1 MGGEGVSSSNKRL
14 AKRKVEI
21 DMGKLYFVRHGESEW
36 NTIGRI
42 CGATDIPLTDR
53 GRAMARETACEIVK
67 EEIKVDRIISSPLS
81 RAYETA
87 TIIGSVLGVDVKKD
101 DRIKEQNFG
110 VWEGQCGKGNKEF
123 QDAKR
128 MFCSSYSGGESMMKT
143 AQRVY
148 NLIDEVKKDK
158 DNTYLL
164 VAHNGIYRIIQSYFF
179 DLTNEEF
186 ASQTMPNCAIK
197 VYDI

>member
-53 GRAMARETACEIVK
+53 GREMARDTAREIVK
-67 EEIKVDRIISSPLS
+67 EGIKVDRIISSPLS

-110 VWEGQCGKGNKEF
+110 V
-123 QDAKR
+123 
-128 MFCSSYSGGESMMKT
+128 
-143 AQRVY
+143 
-148 NLIDEVKKDK
+148 
-158 DNTYLL
+158 
-164 VAHNGIYRIIQSYFF
+164 
-179 DLTNEEF
+179 
-186 ASQTMPNCAIK
+186 
-197 VYDI
+197 

>member
-1 MGGEGVSSSNKRL
+1 MGGEGFSPSDKRL

-42 CGATDIPLTDR
+42 CGATDIHLTDR
-53 GRAMARETACEIVK
+53 GREMARETAREIVN
-67 EEIKVDRIISSPLS
+67 EGIKVDRIISSPLS
-81 RAYETA
+81 CAYETA

-110 VWEGQCGKGNKEF
+110 IWEGKCGKGNKEF
-123 QDAKR
+123 QEAKR

-158 DNTYLL
+158 DHTYLL
-164 VAHNGIYRIIQSYFF
+164 VAHNGIYRIVQSYFF

-186 ASQTMPNCAIK
+186 ASQSMPNCAIK

>member
-1 MGGEGVSSSNKRL
+1 MAV
-14 AKRKVEI
+14 VH
-21 DMGKLYFVRHGESEW
+21 FVRHGESEW
-36 NTIGRI
+36 NTIGHI

-53 GRAMARETACEIVK
+53 GREMARETAAKII
-67 EEIKVDRIISSPLS
+67 EEGIKIDRIISSPLL

-87 TIIGSVLGVDVKKD
+87 TIIASKLGLEVKKD

-110 VWEGQCGKGNKEF
+110 VWEGVCGKGNKEF
-123 QDAKR
+123 QEAKR
-128 MFCSSYSGGESMMKT
+128 MFCSSYSGGESMMRT

-148 NLIDEVKKDK
+148 NLIDEVKKDE
-158 DNTYLL
+158 DHTYLL

-186 ASQTMPNCAIK
+186 ASQSMPNCAIK